1 MRAHVEG
8 IAPAAHARER
18 WSWAL
23 YDFANT
29 IWSMNVVSLYFA
41 TWLVVDL
48 GASNATYS
56 WATSISS
63 LLMAASIPLLG
74 AISDARRRRVPWV
87 AWFTVV
93 SCVATALIGV
103 IGTRTGI
110 PSFGEDAAGASLRP
124 ASFHVGGTTLV
135 VIMIAFTVASYAY
148 QAAQPFYNAM
158 LPDLAPPEERGR
170 LSGVGTA
177 VGYIGTIVGLFLVA
191 PFFDGQLPFV
201 GSLSPAV
208 LDALHRVVPTTSS
221 GGRAATFFP
230 TALLFL
236 LFSLPLIVLCRDRGV
251 APRGIPVRWRDA
263 FADVRR
269 TVYDARRYPGLV
281 RFLIASFIYQDALGT
296 IAAVLGLYAIQA
308 IGFAQHEVSTLY
320 IVLTVP
326 TIAGS
331 YLCGRLVDRYGARR
345 TLSGVLLTWI
355 MLLAAVAA
363 LPGKAAFWAMGALI
377 GFIFGGVPT
386 AERPL
391 LLALVPDREAG
402 RYFSLMLLSSRAAS
416 FVGPLIWGYTVDG
429 LLPLHG
435 AGFAYRAA
443 ICTVLGAFALS
454 LFVLRGIREREP
466 GSDIVAVQSAA
477 RVASS
482 GEAITAPA

>member
-1 MRAHVEG
+1 MRAHAEDT
-8 IAPAAHARER
+8 AASAAGARER

-56 WATSISS
+56 WATSIAS

-87 AWFTVV
+87 AWFTIA

-103 IGTRTGI
+103 VGAHAGI
-110 PSFGEDAAGASLRP
+110 PSFGENAAGASLRP
-124 ASFHVGGTTLV
+124 ASYHIGGAPLV
-135 VIMIAFTVASYAY
+135 LIMVAFTIASYAY

-158 LPDLAPPEERGR
+158 LPELAPPAQRGR
-170 LSGVGTA
+170 LSGMGTA
-177 VGYIGTIVGLFLVA
+177 VGYVGTIVGLFLVA
-191 PFFDGQLPFV
+191 PFFDGRLPFV
-201 GSLSPAV
+201 GALSPAV
-208 LDALHRVVPTTSS
+208 LGALHRVVPTTSS
-221 GGRAATFFP
+221 GGRVATFLP

-236 LFSLPLIVLCRDRGV
+236 LFSLPLILFCRDRSV
-251 APRGIPVRWRDA
+251 APSGTAVRRRDA
-263 FADVRR
+263 FAEVRR
-269 TVYDARRYPGLV
+269 TLRDARRQPGV
-281 RFLIASFIYQDALGT
+281 MRFLVASFIYQDAIGT

-308 IGFAQHEVSTLY
+308 VGFAQHEVNTLY

-331 YLCGRLVDRYGARR
+331 YLCGRLVDRFGARR
-345 TLSGVLLTWI
+345 TLTGVLLTWVV
-355 MLLAAVAA
+355 LLAAVAA

-391 LLALVPDREAG
+391 LLALVPEQEAG

-429 LLPLHG
+429 LLPAHG
-435 AGFAYRAA
+435 GAFAYRAA
-443 ICTVLGAFALS
+443 ICTVVGAFALS
-454 LFVLRGIREREP
+454 LFVLRGVREP
-466 GSDIVAVQSAA
+466 GAVVSEGRIVSIGYSL
-477 RVASS
+477 SS
-482 GEAITAPA
+482 